1 MLKHVCKHKKTPT
14 YFGPFYSTIFRG
26 PYAVLC
32 AVTIL
37 SSDDLLSLNIYM
49 VCGCMCIS
57 SICVCALCSCQCTD
71 NSTKHTHT
79 NR

>member
-14 YFGPFYSTIFRG
+14 CFGPFYSTILRG

-37 SSDDLLSLNIYM
+37 SSADLRSLSIYL
-49 VCGCMCIS
+49 VCGRMCI
-57 SICVCALCSCQCTD
+57 
-71 NSTKHTHT
+71 
-79 NR
+79 